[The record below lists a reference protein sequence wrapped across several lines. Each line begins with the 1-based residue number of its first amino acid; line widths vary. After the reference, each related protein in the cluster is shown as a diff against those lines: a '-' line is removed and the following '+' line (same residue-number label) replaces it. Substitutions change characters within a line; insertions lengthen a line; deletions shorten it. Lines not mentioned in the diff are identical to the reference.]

1 MTLRL
6 PTRLVSF
13 ANAPISML
21 TNGTMGITVP
31 FGDGHIEVESFK
43 FNEDETV
50 TIEGEYFETG
60 EIPKVTLGDLEPE

>member
-1 MTLRL
+1 
-6 PTRLVSF
+6 
-13 ANAPISML
+13 
-21 TNGTMGITVP
+21 MGITVP

-60 EIPKVTLGDLEPE
+60 ELPKITRRAI